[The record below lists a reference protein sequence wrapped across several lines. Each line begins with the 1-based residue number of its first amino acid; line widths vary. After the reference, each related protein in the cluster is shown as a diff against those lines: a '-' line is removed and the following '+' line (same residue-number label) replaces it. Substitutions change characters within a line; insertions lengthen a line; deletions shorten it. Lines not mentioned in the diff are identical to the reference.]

1 MSLSRKHY
9 ENIATAINLNKERG
23 VDSVIAALSSYFK
36 NDNEHFDEFKFK
48 EACRVDGNRK

>member
-36 NDNEHFDEFKFK
+36 NDNETTLSNEVFK
-48 EACRVDGNRK
+48 EKEFRKL